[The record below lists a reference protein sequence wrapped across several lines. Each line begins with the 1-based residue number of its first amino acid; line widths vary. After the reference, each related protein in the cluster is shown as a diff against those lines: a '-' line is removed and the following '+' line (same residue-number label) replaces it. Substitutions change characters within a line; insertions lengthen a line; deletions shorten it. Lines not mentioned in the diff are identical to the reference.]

1 MIVFVR
7 DRARAALRPLRRSPL
22 SRVGDRAPAA
32 PIRAPARAIPSPAAT
47 DYDKALADAPPP
59 LAGALRA
66 GERDPSRRPDAYEE
80 RIEELRGHPV
90 VVNKWASWCG
100 PCRAEF
106 PFFQT
111 LAEKR
116 GEEIA
121 FLGID
126 AQDSDDAAAT
136 FLEELPVPY
145 PSYSDPD
152 LEISKSLGAE
162 REFPATIFYDADGEI
177 AYVHRGGYQDEAD
190 LAADIDATRAEQ
202 ADNPTMEAL
211 SATS

>member
-7 DRARAALRPLRRSPL
+7 DRARTPLAA
-22 SRVGDRAPAA
+22 AA
-32 PIRAPARAIPSPAAT
+32 MATVLAFAIAACGSDSGTGPGNPESVAT
-47 DYDKALADAPPP
+47 DYEKALAGAPPP
-59 LAGALRA
+59 LAGLYEQANEILP
-66 GERDPSRRPDAYEE
+66 GELTAYEA
-80 RIEELRGHPV
+80 RIEELRGHPI

-106 PFFQT
+106 PFFQK
-111 LAEKR
+111 LAAER

-126 AQDSDDAAAT
+126 GQDSDDAAAT

-152 LEISKSLGAE
+152 LEISRSLDVE
-162 REFPATIFYDADGEI
+162 REFPSTIFYDADGEI
-177 AYVHRGGYQDEAD
+177 AYVHRGGYQEEAD
-190 LAADIDATRAEQ
+190 LVADIDRYAH
-202 ADNPTMEAL
+202 
-211 SATS
+211 